1 MVVRIIAAIVLLLL
15 CATVRTKVEFE
26 LSAEVTRTITPY
38 HFYPGTGFSREQY
51 KTLIRN
57 MQTDFASV
65 VPRIKSMSFESLA
78 LQSSTDDKA
87 LRLHYETL
95 YRHLRDAEQQRLLCD
110 VVQRKYNNLRGAEK
124 RRLLE
129 DEAHRSLTKKAKYL
143 EACVRAKCSKGQQC
157 SDVGTCQAC
166 KIGTFASANFVLR
179 CTECPAGTHG
189 TEAVDKDEKGAC
201 KPCTPGFY
209 TDKTGQA
216 ECTPCPPG
224 TFQNTTRATKCHN
237 AKVPAHTKLCN
248 DTHFFP
254 EGSTDVDTATTPVF
268 RNGAECPSS
277 KTRKNDLPKWA
288 IALLCVLGGMLIGAC
303 ILCFVC

>member
-1 MVVRIIAAIVLLLL
+1 MVRIIATVVLLL
-15 CATVRTKVEFE
+15 CVAVGTNGDRPDD
-26 LSAEVTRTITPY
+26 LSMERALVAAY
-38 HFYPGTGFSREQY
+38 HNTFDALVPGVQ
-51 KTLIRN
+51 
-57 MQTDFASV
+57 A
-65 VPRIKSMSFESLA
+65 MSFEGTL
-78 LQSSTDDKA
+78 LQSSQNRRA
-87 LRLHYETL
+87 VHIHYITL
-95 YRHLRDAEQQRLLCD
+95 KKVIQDYEQDTEQRRSLRD
-110 VVQRKYNNLRGAEK
+110 
-124 RRLLE
+124 E
-129 DEAHRSLTKKAKYL
+129 DRRSLAKKAKYL
-143 EACVRAKCSKGQQC
+143 EDCVRAKCTKGQQC

-166 KIGTFASANFVLR
+166 KVGTFASANFVLR

-189 TEAVDKDEKGAC
+189 TEAVDKDEEDAC
-201 KPCTPGFY
+201 KPCPPGFY

>member
-1 MVVRIIAAIVLLLL
+1 MVRIIATIVLLL
-15 CATVRTKVEFE
+15 CAAVGTNGEFA
-26 LSAEVTRTITPY
+26 LPAVVTRTPTPTGY
-38 HFYPGTGFSREQY
+38 NFYPGTVFSWGVE
-51 KTLIRN
+51 
-57 MQTDFASV
+57 
-65 VPRIKSMSFESLA
+65 
-78 LQSSTDDKA
+78 
-87 LRLHYETL
+87 
-95 YRHLRDAEQQRLLCD
+95 
-110 VVQRKYNNLRGAEK
+110 QRKHSSLRGAEK
-124 RRLLE
+124 RRLLDLE
-129 DEAHRSLTKKAKYL
+129 DEARRSLAKKAKYL
-143 EACVRAKCSKGQQC
+143 EDCVRAKCTKGQQC

-166 KIGTFASANFVLR
+166 KVGTFASTNFVLR

-189 TEAVDKDEKGAC
+189 TEAVDKDKEDAC
-201 KPCTPGFY
+201 KPCPPGFY

-216 ECTPCPPG
+216 ECTPCLPG